1 MAGMPDSVALLL
13 FFLFW
18 YVGNAFYNQYN
29 TLALAAVGGKYGG
42 LTMTVST
49 MQLGVCS
56 VYALILWLAKV
67 NPINLCGLQMAEA
80 MTFPKLTMADIKATI
95 PVGFCSAAAWPC
107 FIALRFD
114 FILF

>member
-29 TLALAAVGGKYGG
+29 TMALAATGGKYGG

-49 MQLGVCS
+49 MQLGVCT
-56 VYALILWLAKV
+56 L
-67 NPINLCGLQMAEA
+67 
-80 MTFPKLTMADIKATI
+80 
-95 PVGFCSAAAWPC
+95 
-107 FIALRFD
+107 
-114 FILF
+114 